1 MIFNKKI
8 LVIGPEIDETDVIVS
23 ALADQNKT
31 TNYGLVTD
39 PTFIPVDFG
48 YYHTSVV
55 DLKPGEIIRTARYY
69 DLIQLTDQKKSKY
82 PHFKSF
88 MTTTNTFLELEQQGI
103 PVEYKHN
110 KSVNIFLYW
119 HKFLRENKSFCF
131 HPFMALINQDK
142 DAVVCPKSTKPVTR
156 VNDIVDWNTDP
167 KFGEIRANML
177 AGKPNFG
184 HCDDCYHREAEGQES
199 SRQFETLEWAEKL
212 GFDSVDDFV
221 NVKYP
226 MFYEVRPSNFCNI
239 MCRTCD
245 DMRSSLIERERKH
258 VDIPIIPIKLT
269 DIPTDKVHL
278 DSAKRIYYAGGEP
291 TIMPEFL
298 SFLERCIKAGR
309 TDFELQIG
317 TNGMKF
323 SNKLM
328 DLLDHFSDVC
338 FSISYD
344 GYKKINDYI
353 RWGSKF
359 DKIVENSHLALG
371 RGHKISLQ
379 TVYSM
384 YSISRMHEVY
394 EFYDREF
401 PGIGALIQVGA
412 GMDDIFMPYNHPCP
426 ELVVESMQRCQQT
439 NVYHMIGRS
448 VKSQVDLMVDFYSN
462 PSYTV
467 NLEKLKQFYEYNH
480 KLDVARN
487 SKLGD
492 YIPELEEAR
501 KKYFG

>member
-1 MIFNKKI
+1 MFNKKI
-8 LVIGPEIDETDVIVS
+8 LVLGPEIEDTNSIVTS
-23 ALADQNKT
+23 MADNDNT
-31 TNYGLVTD
+31 INHGLVVD
-39 PTFIPVDFG
+39 PTFVPTEAG
-48 YYHTSVV
+48 YYHTTVV
-55 DLKPGEIIRTARYY
+55 DLKPGEIVEASDYY
-69 DLIQLTDQKKSKY
+69 DIIQLTHHEKSEY

-88 MTTTNTFLELEQQGI
+88 MITATVFLELEKLGKNI
-103 PVEYKHN
+103 KYKDN
-110 KSVNIFLYW
+110 KSANIFLYW
-119 HKFLRENKSFCF
+119 YHFLRENKSFCF
-131 HPFMALINQDK
+131 HPFMALINQD
-142 DAVVCPKSTKPVTR
+142 DYAIVCPKSNNPVTQLDKLIDWS
-156 VNDIVDWNTDP
+156 NDPN
-167 KFGEIRANML
+167 FGKIRANML
-177 AGKPNFG
+177 AGELNIG
-184 HCDDCYHREAEGQES
+184 HCDDCYKREAEGQES
-199 SRQFETLEWAEKL
+199 TRQFETLEWAEKL
-212 GFDSVDDFV
+212 GFTSVDDFV

-226 MFYEVRPSNFCNI
+226 LFYEVRPSNFCNI

-245 DMRSSLIERERKH
+245 DMRSSLIEKERQR
-258 VDIPIIPIKLT
+258 VDIPITPFKLV
-269 DIPTDKVHL
+269 DIPTDKIHL
-278 DSAKRIYYAGGEP
+278 ESAKRIYYAGGEP

-298 SFLERCIKAGR
+298 EFLERCIRVGR

-359 DKIVENSHLALG
+359 DKIVKNSHLALS

-401 PGIGALIQVGA
+401 PGIGALIQVGV
-412 GMDDIFMPYNHPCP
+412 GYGDIFMPYNHPCP
-426 ELVVESMQRCQQT
+426 ELVVESMKRCQQT

-448 VKSQVDLMVDFYSN
+448 VKSQVDLMIDFYSD
-462 PSYTV
+462 PTYTV
-467 NLEKLKQFYEYNH
+467 NLDLLKKFYDYNH